1 MFTDTKNVM
10 NACHY
15 NDVTMH
21 TMMMVEKSE
30 KCTLK
35 KILKPLERLISLK
48 TRNKKATVTSSVPN
62 NVNLNNALANVNKE
76 STYDKPVKQ
85 AKEISTNHKL
95 LTDEHWMAVDGDGDG
110 DPSKHNEIILRLQPE
125 VFIRSV
131 NIEKPSSLNACIH
144 CVYGRNCQHVVSNSS
159 NICDE
164 NNCLALP
171 VSTEAIENS
180 PFKDWLWSDTWPV
193 AKMQKCFDL

>member
-1 MFTDTKNVM
+1 MFTDTKNAG
-10 NACHY
+10 NACRYVASHI
-15 NDVTMH
+15 T
-21 TMMMVEKSE
+21 TAEKNE
-30 KCTLK
+30 KCKLK

-48 TRNKKATVTSSVPN
+48 TKNKKVTTTSSLPN
-62 NVNLNNALANVNKE
+62 NVNLNNALPNVNKE
-76 STYDKPVKQ
+76 STYDKPVQQ
-85 AKEISTNHKL
+85 AKQIRTNHKL
-95 LTDEHWMAVDGDGDG
+95 LADELWIQAEGANVNRD
-110 DPSKHNEIILRLQPE
+110 KEIILRLQPE
-125 VFIRSV
+125 IFIRSV

-180 PFKDWLWSDTWPV
+180 PFKDWLWSDTWP
-193 AKMQKCFDL
+193 AANMQKCFDL